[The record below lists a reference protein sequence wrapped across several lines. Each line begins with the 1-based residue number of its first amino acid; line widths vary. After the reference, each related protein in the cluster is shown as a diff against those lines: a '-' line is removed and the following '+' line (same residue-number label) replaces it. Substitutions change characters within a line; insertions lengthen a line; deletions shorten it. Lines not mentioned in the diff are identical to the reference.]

1 MAGLGVTEGRR
12 LVFSA
17 SSAGGTVPSGS
28 GISPSSDSNPG
39 SSTPSSSASSGA
51 AAVLIVGPGGGALA
65 GAVASGGSCRTSG
78 AGLGARAY
86 PGGLCLTRVPPVVGE
101 KKRLSGPEDCVA
113 GASGCAA
120 SGESCIVEVGKA
132 EVAAKVAVDGKV
144 DVSAVTV
151 AVSFGTGPP
160 SVEGNGPGSSVGE
173 KAPVPVD
180 GASS

>member
-1 MAGLGVTEGRR
+1 M
-12 LVFSA
+12 VFSA

-39 SSTPSSSASSGA
+39 SSIPSSSASSGA
-51 AAVLIVGPGGGALA
+51 VAALIVGPDGGALA
-65 GAVASGGSCRTSG
+65 GATASGGSCRTSG

-101 KKRLSGPEDCVA
+101 KNRLSGSGDCAA

-151 AVSFGTGPP
+151 VLAVSFGIGPP
-160 SVEGNGPGSSVGE
+160 SVEGNGPGSSVGV

-180 GASS
+180 GASG